1 MAQSSDL
8 TAEIKKAVKEV
19 LAEEKSKEAKPSK
32 SDKGQTKQKVVY
44 DETRKTG
51 ADLRDPRTK
60 ETQWPCHGQHN
71 PKPGGNRFAKWETC
85 QRCGLRTSYT
95 PSTTAPAQTMHC
107 DHQQNV
113 VEALHR
119 LRNNG
124 WSEND
129 LTETQVR
136 AMITIVAKEYQ
147 LIKPK
152 AKAFGPPSREKS
164 KAQAAAQAIASDG
177 EDFQVVATEATK

>member
-1 MAQSSDL
+1 
-8 TAEIKKAVKEV
+8 
-19 LAEEKSKEAKPSK
+19 
-32 SDKGQTKQKVVY
+32 
-44 DETRKTG
+44 
-51 ADLRDPRTK
+51 
-60 ETQWPCHGQHN
+60 
-71 PKPGGNRFAKWETC
+71 
-85 QRCGLRTSYT
+85 
-95 PSTTAPAQTMHC
+95 MHC

-164 KAQAAAQAIASDG
+164 KAKAAAQEIASDG